1 MTQNGE
7 YKMIPEEVPG
17 RYEYV
22 DKINVKSN
30 DTEKI
35 AFAKQLLLDTE
46 TFWSKHNFDL
56 GKFDREARITLNN
69 TQPVRDKYR
78 PVNPQKEKKAQD
90 IIDQLEKYKL
100 ISRANN
106 PFCSQ
111 PVWCWKKPR
120 DKAGKAAVA
129 GEADLQAPRELRL
142 ALDYRR
148 VNKMIS
154 SHCHFPNPNIKEL
167 LFKLKSAKYV
177 SIIDLTN
184 SYWHIPL

>member
-1 MTQNGE
+1 M
-7 YKMIPEEVPG
+7 
-17 RYEYV
+17 
-22 DKINVKSN
+22 
-30 DTEKI
+30 
-35 AFAKQLLLDTE
+35 
-46 TFWSKHNFDL
+46 
-56 GKFDREARITLNN
+56 NN

-100 ISRANN
+100 ISRANS

-167 LFKLKSAKYV
+167 LFKLKSANNKQLLAY
-177 SIIDLTN
+177 SIIRSNKTN
-184 SYWHIPL
+184 ICIPNQLITVCLE